1 MPTLKSFLTAAERA
15 CLGSPIV
22 QAQPPVRMPQTVQQ
36 TVQLPPQAVQLPQ
49 RQERQAQCVT
59 ESTLDAAAV
68 RKKILYVTPEYTGLV
83 KTGGLG
89 DVSAALPKALAT
101 RHDVRVLIPGYR
113 QIMEAYGDE
122 GYITTIAHLDGYA
135 GLPKCTIGQLTLPDG
150 ILVYLVICPELYE
163 REGSP
168 YGDANGRDWPDNHIR
183 FARFALA
190 AADLAM
196 GKAHLGWRPE
206 LVHAHDWPAGLTP
219 AYMAWR
225 GQTTPTVYT
234 IHNLA
239 HQGLFDAACGADLGL
254 PPAAYGIDGMEFY
267 GKLSFMKAGIAYA
280 QQLTT
285 VSQTYAREIT
295 QPQFGCGL
303 EGLLRQKYDQGLLH
317 GIVNGIDESWEPA
330 SDPHLIASFT
340 AREWESKR
348 ANTRYIE
355 QKFALPSGNGPVFAV
370 VSRLAQQKGI
380 DLTFDVAS
388 SVVNGGG
395 RLVIMGCG
403 ESQLEAQAMQLA
415 RRYPGQVGVHIGFN
429 EVESRRIF
437 AGSDFLLMPSRFEP
451 CGLTQMYAQ
460 RFGSLP
466 IATCTGGLA
475 DTIED
480 GLNGFLFQQALV
492 ASYRAAIERAL
503 KVFARPTLLNAMRSY
518 AMAAPRTWR
527 ESIKPYTR
535 LYQHTLQEAQRHLA
549 QNKLALLPRYGSL
562 C

>member
-1 MPTLKSFLTAAERA
+1 MTD
-15 CLGSPIV
+15 
-22 QAQPPVRMPQTVQQ
+22 PVIETPA
-36 TVQLPPQAVQLPQ
+36 L
-49 RQERQAQCVT
+49 
-59 ESTLDAAAV
+59 

-113 QIMEAYGDE
+113 QIMERYGE
-122 GYITTIAHLDGYA
+122 GAIRMVAHLDAYA
-135 GLPKCTIGQLTLPDG
+135 GLPKCTIGRLTLADG
-150 ILVYLVICPELYE
+150 ITVYLVICPELYE
-163 REGSP
+163 REGTP
-168 YGDANGRDWPDNHIR
+168 YGDANGRDWPDNHLR

-206 LVHAHDWPAGLTP
+206 LVHAHDWPAALTP

-225 GQTTPTVYT
+225 GQTTPTVFT

-239 HQGLFDAACGADLGL
+239 HQGLFDPACGAQLGL
-254 PPAAYGIDGMEFY
+254 PPAAYGIDGMEFH
-267 GKLSFMKAGIAYA
+267 GKLSFIKAGITYA

-303 EGLLRQKYDQGLLH
+303 DGLLKRKYDQGLLH
-317 GIVNGIDESWEPA
+317 GIVNGIDESWEPG
-330 SDPHLIASFT
+330 SDPHLIASFQ
-340 AREWESKR
+340 AREWDSKR

-380 DLTFDVAS
+380 DLTFAVAA

-403 ESQLEAQAMQLA
+403 ESQLEAQAVQLA

-480 GLNGFLFQQALV
+480 GLNGFLFPQALV

-503 KVFARPTLLNAMRSY
+503 KVFARPALLNAMRSY

-527 ESIKPYTR
+527 ESIKPYAR
-535 LYQHTLQEAQRHLA
+535 LYHHTVQEAQRQFA
-549 QNKLALLPRYGSL
+549 QNTVAQGKLSLLPRCGSY

>member
-1 MPTLKSFLTAAERA
+1 MSSLNNRLTTAELSYLQGSVLPTLPNRSAAEERLPQYRA
-15 CLGSPIV
+15 DSAIE
-22 QAQPPVRMPQTVQQ
+22 
-36 TVQLPPQAVQLPQ
+36 PQAL
-49 RQERQAQCVT
+49 
-59 ESTLDAAAV
+59 

-89 DVSAALPKALAT
+89 DVSAALPKALAS

-113 QIMEAYGDE
+113 QIMARYGAKA
-122 GYITTIAHLDGYA
+122 GMGSGAIALVAHLEGYA
-135 GLPKCTIGQLTLPDG
+135 GLPKCTIGQLTLADG
-150 ILVYLVICPELYE
+150 ITVYLVICPELYE
-163 REGSP
+163 REGTP
-168 YGDANGRDWPDNHIR
+168 YGDASGRDWSDNHVR

-206 LVHAHDWPAGLTP
+206 LVHAHDWPAALTP

-225 GQTTPTVYT
+225 GQTTPTVFT

-239 HQGLFDAACGADLGL
+239 HQGLFDLECGAQLGL
-254 PPAAYGIDGMEFY
+254 PPAAYDIDGMEFY

-303 EGLLRQKYDQGLLH
+303 DGLLKHKYEQGLLH
-317 GIVNGIDESWEPA
+317 GIVNGIDESWEPG
-330 SDPHLIASFT
+330 SDPHLIASFQ
-340 AREWESKR
+340 AREWDSKR

-355 QKFALPSGNGPVFAV
+355 QKFALPSGNGPLFAV

-380 DLTFDVAS
+380 DLTFAVAN
-388 SVVNGGG
+388 SVVSGGG

-403 ESQLEAQAMQLA
+403 ESQLEAQAEQLA
-415 RRYPGQVGVHIGFN
+415 KRYPGQVGVHIGFN

-492 ASYRAAIERAL
+492 GSYRAAIERAL
-503 KVFARPTLLNAMRSY
+503 KVFARPALLNAMRSY

-535 LYQHTLQEAQRHLA
+535 LYQHTVQEAQRHLT
-549 QNKLALLPRYGSL
+549 QRKLALLPGCGSYS
-562 C
+562 

>member
-1 MPTLKSFLTAAERA
+1 MPTQTLSTGLTSAALA
-15 CLGSPIV
+15 CL
-22 QAQPPVRMPQTVQQ
+22 QTSAP
-36 TVQLPPQAVQLPQ
+36 LPSVAVERSALLQ
-49 RQERQAQCVT
+49 RATDPHVHQSASCQ
-59 ESTLDAAAV
+59 
-68 RKKILYVTPEYTGLV
+68 KILFVTPEYTGLI

-89 DVSAALPKALAT
+89 DVSAALPKALMA

-113 QIMEAYGDE
+113 QIMNSQHS
-122 GYITTIAHLDGYA
+122 ITVVARLEGYA
-135 GLPKCTIGQLTLPDG
+135 GLPACKIGQFSMADG
-150 ILVYLVICPELYE
+150 ITVYVVICPELYE

-168 YGDANGRDWPDNHIR
+168 YGDANGCEWPDNHLR

-206 LVHAHDWPAGLTP
+206 LVHAHDWPAALTP
-219 AYMAWR
+219 AYMAWH
-225 GQTTPTVYT
+225 GQATPTVFT

-239 HQGLFDAACGADLGL
+239 HQGLFDLRCGAQLGL
-254 PPAAYGIDGMEFY
+254 PPEAFGIDGMEFH
-267 GKLSFMKAGIAYA
+267 GQLSFMKAGIVYA
-280 QQLTT
+280 HQLTT

-303 EGLLRQKYDQGLLH
+303 DGLLKRKYQQGLLH
-317 GIVNGIDESWEPA
+317 GIIHGIDDSWEPG
-330 SDPHLIASFT
+330 SDPHLVANFSVC
-340 AREWESKR
+340 EWESKR
-348 ANTRYIE
+348 ANTRYVE
-355 QKFALPSGNGPVFAV
+355 QKFALPGGNGPVFAV
-370 VSRLAQQKGI
+370 VSRLAPQKGL

-388 SVVNGGG
+388 SVVNAGG

-403 ESQLEAQAMQLA
+403 ESELEAQAMQLA
-415 RRYPGQVGVHIGFN
+415 KRYPDQVGVHIGFN
-429 EVESRRIF
+429 ERESHRIF

-480 GLNGFLFQQALV
+480 GLNGFLFEHARV
-492 ASYRAAIERAL
+492 NSYRAAIERAL
-503 KVFARPTLLNAMRSY
+503 KVFARPTLLNAMRTC
-518 AMAAPRTWR
+518 AMAAPRYWG
-527 ESIKPYTR
+527 ESIKPYTQ
-535 LYQHTLQEAQRHLA
+535 LYQQTVQEAQR
-549 QNKLALLPRYGSL
+549 KLSLLSRSGSH